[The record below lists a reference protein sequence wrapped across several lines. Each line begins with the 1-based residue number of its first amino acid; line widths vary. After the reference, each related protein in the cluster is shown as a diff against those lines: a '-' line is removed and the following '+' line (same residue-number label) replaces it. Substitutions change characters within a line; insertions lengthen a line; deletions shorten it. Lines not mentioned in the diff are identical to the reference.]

1 MVESKFVN
9 FLMSIL
15 KQQANSFTGFS
26 SFFSVSDFAW
36 LFSVI
41 KNNSSVLFWVKSYRL
56 CTKGTNQSAYFL
68 EFLVFESKF
77 TKFLAFL
84 KQKISFS
91 SNFAPLF
98 STMRHNFS
106 VPFQLKCSMLLT
118 KGAYQSANLV
128 KFHLSS
134 WKSEILHF
142 GVLHL

>member
-15 KQQANSFTGFS
+15 KQQANSSTGFS

-56 CTKGTNQSAYFL
+56 CTKGTNQSANFL

-98 STMRHNFS
+98 SIMKQFLHIFS
-106 VPFQLKCSMLLT
+106 LKFYILST
-118 KGAYQSANLV
+118 EGAYQSIKLV
-128 KFHLSS
+128 KLHLRS
-134 WKSEILHF
+134 WKSKILHF
-142 GVLHL
+142 SVLLF